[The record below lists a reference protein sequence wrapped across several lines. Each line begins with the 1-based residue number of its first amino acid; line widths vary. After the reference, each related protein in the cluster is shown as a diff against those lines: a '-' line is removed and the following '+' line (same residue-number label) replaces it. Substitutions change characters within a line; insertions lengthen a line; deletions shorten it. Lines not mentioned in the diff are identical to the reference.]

1 MSTDLE
7 ITTGGQVASTYR
19 LPHESETAGSRLNDW
34 SALRDRASD
43 LHAEVAD
50 GHQAARQQQLNQRT
64 LAVALR
70 DPHDLVSDL
79 SERGLSWSTIARL
92 IGVTSTALRKWRR
105 GETITG
111 ENRRKLAMAVA
122 FLDLVKTALSPLE
135 DASSWLEMPL
145 ADEVTVTAADIYAA
159 GGVNILLD
167 WASGRL
173 TAEAMLDAFD
183 KDWRSHYATD
193 ERFALALA
201 DDGQPVIVET

>member
-1 MSTDLE
+1 
-7 ITTGGQVASTYR
+7 
-19 LPHESETAGSRLNDW
+19 
-34 SALRDRASD
+34 
-43 LHAEVAD
+43 
-50 GHQAARQQQLNQRT
+50 
-64 LAVALR
+64 
-70 DPHDLVSDL
+70 
-79 SERGLSWSTIARL
+79 
-92 IGVTSTALRKWRR
+92 
-105 GETITG
+105 
-111 ENRRKLAMAVA
+111 MAVA